1 MRRKK
6 TNKNSNLVRP
16 HPPPRPTRYLRHAP
30 RAHEDTRRAPRQL
43 APTGVRAHLAVT
55 WEAER
60 GTTRVRVARWPR
72 TLFYRGY
79 KYRPPPTLL
88 ASHPPPPPLSSS
100 LDFSKKEAVVTLT
113 DRSLARGRRR
123 GGDTHHH
130 PDQKRGARKKNLR
143 KKNIK
148 RIASHRTA
156 SHEEEEESAVGNPSQ
171 SRRRRRGRRRRRRGT
186 GPDLAAPPP
195 IAWYG
200 DPPLPLTPPL
210 LPTNPR
216 TTNGERIEP

>member
-43 APTGVRAHLAVT
+43 APTGVRAYLAVT

-79 KYRPPPTLL
+79 KYRPPPPPSSPHTHP
-88 ASHPPPPPLSSS
+88 HPPSPPLS
-100 LDFSKKEAVVTLT
+100 
-113 DRSLARGRRR
+113 
-123 GGDTHHH
+123 
-130 PDQKRGARKKNLR
+130 
-143 KKNIK
+143 I
-148 RIASHRTA
+148 
-156 SHEEEEESAVGNPSQ
+156 
-171 SRRRRRGRRRRRRGT
+171 SRRRKQSSRSPTARSLVGGGEEETHTTTQTKKGGQEKKLEKKKNQTHRIAPHRITRGGGGARG
-186 GPDLAAPPP
+186 GKP
-195 IAWYG
+195 
-200 DPPLPLTPPL
+200 
-210 LPTNPR
+210 
-216 TTNGERIEP
+216 

>member
-79 KYRPPPTLL
+79 KYRPPPPPPRLT
-88 ASHPPPPPLSSS
+88 PTPPPPLLLSRFLEEGSSRH
-100 LDFSKKEAVVTLT
+100 AH
-113 DRSLARGRRR
+113 RPLARSWEEARRR
-123 GGDTHHH
+123 HTPPPRPKKGGKKKKLEKKKYQTH
-130 PDQKRGARKKNLR
+130 
-143 KKNIK
+143 
-148 RIASHRTA
+148 RIAPHRIT
-156 SHEEEEESAVGNPSQ
+156 
-171 SRRRRRGRRRRRRGT
+171 RGG
-186 GPDLAAPPP
+186 G
-195 IAWYG
+195 G
-200 DPPLPLTPPL
+200 
-210 LPTNPR
+210 
-216 TTNGERIEP
+216 GERGGKP